1 MVNHS
6 KALPRRLT
14 PRFVFSYVA
23 SLFCWQI
30 PANSKTVLRSRQF
43 PARAPGIAACSCL
56 IRLYS
61 VGVPGSGV
69 GFFRSSGAGFVSA
82 FVPRLAPW
90 AALFRRF
97 AAGSLAESAP
107 SLFLASRLGAALF
120 FAFVCF
126 VAWGLAWAS
135 SWSPDFVV
143 ASRAGAP
150 APHLLASAS
159 PRSLSGGPYS
169 GCSIRYWRGGV
180 GAFRAIGWLFASKG

>member
-30 PANSKTVLRSRQF
+30 PANSKTVFRSRQL
-43 PARAPGIAACSCL
+43 PARAPGIAACACF

-61 VGVPGSGV
+61 FGVPGSEV
-69 GFFRSSGAGFVSA
+69 GFFRSSGAGFVLGL
-82 FVPRLAPW
+82 VPRLAPW

-97 AAGSLAESAP
+97 AAGSLAESAAWLLAASP
-107 SLFLASRLGAALF
+107 S
-120 FAFVCF
+120 FV
-126 VAWGLAWAS
+126 AWAS

-150 APHLLASAS
+150 APHLLA
-159 PRSLSGGPYS
+159 
-169 GCSIRYWRGGV
+169 
-180 GAFRAIGWLFASKG
+180 